1 MCLRS
6 TRMVSTPSPAP
17 PKIPEPRPPAPAP
30 EETATAPILGK
41 KRSSVISQQT
51 PSKKRVEGAVSNRTG
66 TAAVISRRRL
76 GTSSLRI
83 PLLTDLNTP
92 L

>member
-1 MCLRS
+1 MA
-6 TRMVSTPSPAP
+6 TPADPGPISSHVKPSMKLACSS
-17 PKIPEPRPPAPAP
+17 PPAPAP
-30 EETATAPILGK
+30 EETAAAPVLGK
-41 KRSSVISQQT
+41 KRTSQQT
-51 PSKKRVEGAVSNRTG
+51 PTKKKAENAVTSRTG

-92 L
+92 V

>member
-6 TRMVSTPSPAP
+6 PKPPPP

-30 EETATAPILGK
+30 EETAAAPVLGK
-41 KRSSVISQQT
+41 KRTSQQT
-51 PSKKRVEGAVSNRTG
+51 LKRAEGAVTNRTG

-92 L
+92 V

>member
-1 MCLRS
+1 MCLRA
-6 TRMVSTPSPAP
+6 PKPPPP

-30 EETATAPILGK
+30 EETAAAPVLGK
-41 KRSSVISQQT
+41 KRTSQQT
-51 PSKKRVEGAVSNRTG
+51 PTKKKAEKDVTSRTG

-92 L
+92 V

>member
-6 TRMVSTPSPAP
+6 PKPPPP
-17 PKIPEPRPPAPAP
+17 PKIPEPRPAAPAP
-30 EETATAPILGK
+30 EETASAPVLGK
-41 KRSSVISQQT
+41 KRTSQQT
-51 PSKKRVEGAVSNRTG
+51 PTRKKTEDAVTSRTG

-92 L
+92 V

>member
-6 TRMVSTPSPAP
+6 PKPPPP

-30 EETATAPILGK
+30 EETAAAPVLCK
-41 KRSSVISQQT
+41 KRTSQQT
-51 PSKKRVEGAVSNRTG
+51 PTKKKAENAVTSRTG
-66 TAAVISRRRL
+66 TAAVISIRRL
-76 GTSSLRI
+76 CTISLRI

-92 L
+92 V

>member
-1 MCLRS
+1 MCFRS
-6 TRMVSTPSPAP
+6 PKP
-17 PKIPEPRPPAPAP
+17 PPPPEIPKPRPPAPVP
-30 EETATAPILGK
+30 EETAGSPILGK
-41 KRSSVISQQT
+41 KRSSQQT
-51 PSKKRVEGAVSNRTG
+51 TVKPATKTKKNADGTTVTSRTG

-92 L
+92 V

>member
-6 TRMVSTPSPAP
+6 PKPPPP

-41 KRSSVISQQT
+41 KRSSQQT

>member
-6 TRMVSTPSPAP
+6 PKPPPP

-30 EETATAPILGK
+30 EETAAAPVLGK
-41 KRSSVISQQT
+41 KRTSQQT
-51 PSKKRVEGAVSNRTG
+51 PTKKEGAVTSRTG

-92 L
+92 V

>member
-6 TRMVSTPSPAP
+6 PKPPPP
-17 PKIPEPRPPAPAP
+17 PKIPEPRPPAPMP
-30 EETATAPILGK
+30 EETAAAPILGK
-41 KRSSVISQQT
+41 KRSSQQT
-51 PSKKRVEGAVSNRTG
+51 SVKPATKKKADGTTVTSRTG

-92 L
+92 V

>member
-6 TRMVSTPSPAP
+6 PKPPPP
-17 PKIPEPRPPAPAP
+17 PKIPDPRPMAPAP
-30 EETATAPILGK
+30 EETAAAPVLGK
-41 KRSSVISQQT
+41 KRTSQQT
-51 PSKKRVEGAVSNRTG
+51 PTRKKAEGAVTSRTG